1 MDMLGMHIAVGDFV
15 MHQQSV
21 VGQVCGCVEELGDM
35 FVIVEP
41 MELVHSSA
49 YYRGRWRKK
58 AALQLWRAA
67 EVEQADRERQKE
79 SERAIREQWQQT
91 TIAPFPLP
99 RRSRMSPLPHG
110 FNIIYVEAN
119 PISRQSH
126 GWSKQMVAS

>member
-1 MDMLGMHIAVGDFV
+1 MHIAVGDFV

-49 YYRGRWRKK
+49 YYRGTWRKK
-58 AALQLWRAA
+58 TALQLWRAA

-91 TIAPFPLP
+91 TIPPFPLP
-99 RRSRMSPLPHG
+99 RR
-110 FNIIYVEAN
+110 
-119 PISRQSH
+119 
-126 GWSKQMVAS
+126 